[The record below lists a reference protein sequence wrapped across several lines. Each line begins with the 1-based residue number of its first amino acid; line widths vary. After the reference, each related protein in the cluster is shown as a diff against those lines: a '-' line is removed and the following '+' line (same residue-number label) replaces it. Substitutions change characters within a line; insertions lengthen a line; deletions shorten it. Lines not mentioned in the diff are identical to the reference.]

1 MSRSSVVGGEVNEPT
16 VAKNKFSQLN
26 NKRICFSNGIVSLTF
41 CHPIL
46 AEIDDFK
53 QKKDKKIEKYF
64 WYEKEESL
72 RLENN
77 ALKNMKDCTCTTNF
91 NICSKNFNINQKFDL
106 TQQNKSIF
114 K

>member
-1 MSRSSVVGGEVNEPT
+1 MSRFSVVGGEVNEPT

-26 NKRICFSNGIVSLTF
+26 SKRICFSNGIVSLTF

-77 ALKNMKDCTCTTNF
+77 ALKKHERLYLYHQ
-91 NICSKNFNINQKFDL
+91 ILISVPKIL
-106 TQQNKSIF
+106 I
-114 K
+114 

>member
-1 MSRSSVVGGEVNEPT
+1 MSRFSVVGGEVNEPT

-46 AEIDDFK
+46 AEIDDCK

-77 ALKNMKDCTCTTNF
+77 ALKKHERLYLYHQILNLF
-91 NICSKNFNINQKFDL
+91 QKF
-106 TQQNKSIF
+106 
-114 K
+114 